1 MLLLLKTNNG
11 TIFLK
16 KGKWEQAMMEDDA
29 VKATYLKPEIHAKY
43 REMRREGGAVD
54 YNFLYS
60 KK

>member
-1 MLLLLKTNNG
+1 
-11 TIFLK
+11 
-16 KGKWEQAMMEDDA
+16 MMEDGA

-43 REMRREGGAVD
+43 REMRREGGTVD